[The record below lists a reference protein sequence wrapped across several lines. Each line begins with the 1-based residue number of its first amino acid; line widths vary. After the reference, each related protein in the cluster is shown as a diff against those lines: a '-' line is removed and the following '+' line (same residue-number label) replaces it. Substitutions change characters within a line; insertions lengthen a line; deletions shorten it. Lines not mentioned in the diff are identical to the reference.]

1 MCAHPGAS
9 FATADDVPSLLDAP
23 ADKRGKGKRRKLLDV
38 GAMRKAAASQIRKMA
53 DSAAKS
59 ISQCVLSL
67 LMLASTLLPW
77 KMSSGRHSGMCLLSF
92 VVHVL
97 QLTLSVFAGFH
108 CG

>member
-1 MCAHPGAS
+1 MCAHPGAL

-59 ISQCVLSL
+59 ISQCVPSL
-67 LMLASTLLPW
+67 LILASTLLSTMQHPRYCFCP
-77 KMSSGRHSGMCLLSF
+77 MSASF
-92 VVHVL
+92 CYAV
-97 QLTLSVFAGFH
+97 
-108 CG
+108 